1 MISQATV
8 QPAWSDVYS
17 DGSGANEWE
26 TRVKIQQVLS
36 ARTEKC
42 GKWFSVR
49 NESSEPW
56 GAPTRMRC
64 HLLLLT
70 PRSGR
75 GQMLGRQNNQ
85 SPMRVVLKS
94 EANLTLGKDAQC
106 QFPFTHWSAR
116 APGHRGHPAPK
127 PQMGRMDL
135 GKCRKI
141 VPGSHL
147 STESVQRCKNPINA
161 LDTVR

>member
-1 MISQATV
+1 M
-8 QPAWSDVYS
+8 
-17 DGSGANEWE
+17 
-26 TRVKIQQVLS
+26 
-36 ARTEKC
+36 
-42 GKWFSVR
+42 
-49 NESSEPW
+49 
-56 GAPTRMRC
+56 
-64 HLLLLT
+64 H
-70 PRSGR
+70 
-75 GQMLGRQNNQ
+75 GRQNNQ
-85 SPMRVVLKS
+85 PPMRVVLKS

-116 APGHRGHPAPK
+116 APGHHGHPAPK
-127 PQMGRMDL
+127 PQMGKMDL